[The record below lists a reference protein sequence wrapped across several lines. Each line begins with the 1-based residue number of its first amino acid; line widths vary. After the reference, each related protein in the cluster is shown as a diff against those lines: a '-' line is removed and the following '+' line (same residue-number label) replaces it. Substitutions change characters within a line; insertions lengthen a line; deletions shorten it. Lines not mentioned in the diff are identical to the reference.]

1 MRTAHLAALLGALLG
16 LGSAPGCSR
25 TEPPAAPPPTPAQAP
40 APAPAP
46 APTPVPAAPED
57 PRYTGDLG
65 ALKERGV
72 LRILVPQQLQPDRLP
87 RGDLSLDYER
97 RLAAGF
103 AEAEGLKARVVYLP
117 RYDDLLPALLDGRG
131 DLVVARLTVTPE
143 RRRQVAFSLPL
154 QLVREQVVTRADDA
168 ALKLPAQLAGRKLH
182 VRPSSSYH
190 QTLTELR
197 ARVPG
202 LEIVP
207 ADETWDTERL
217 LQRVAV
223 GELDLTL
230 ADSDIAAEVQ
240 RYQPGLRVAME
251 LTEARPVAWAV
262 RPDAPDCLRA
272 LNAYLE
278 KAMARS
284 SSGQAYREDLDGLK
298 ARKLLRVLTRNTPT
312 NYFLYRG
319 ELAGFEYD
327 LMREFAK
334 RHGLHVQL
342 IVPPARE
349 DLIPW
354 LLAGRGDVVAASLT
368 PTPARDK
375 SGAAFS
381 RPYDYTGRV
390 VVGRQG
396 EAPLA
401 GPAALAGR
409 RLAARRSSS
418 YWVQLSAL
426 RAQGVALELV
436 ATPEEMETEEILD
449 RVAQGEYDLTLADQR
464 IVDLELTY
472 RDDLKGLLSLGEP
485 VPKVWAVH
493 PENRALQEALDA
505 FIAREYRG
513 TFYNVTRAKYFK
525 SPKRIRSAALES
537 PARTGALSPYDELV
551 RRFASQY
558 GLDWR
563 LLVAQMFTESRF
575 DPRARSWVG
584 ARGLMQVMPRTGREL
599 GFRDLEEPSTGIHAG
614 VKYMDWL
621 GQRFEPGLDR
631 ETRLWMSLAA
641 YNAGLGHVQDARLLA
656 RELGLDPAQW
666 FGNTERAMGLLS
678 RPEHARKARFGY
690 CRGTEPVQYVLN
702 IRERFEAYRRIAQ

>member
-1 MRTAHLAALLGALLG
+1 MLRIHALGLLLGPVLALLGCEQPPAA
-16 LGSAPGCSR
+16 SPATAAPAPG
-25 TEPPAAPPPTPAQAP
+25 AAPPPA
-40 APAPAP
+40 
-46 APTPVPAAPED
+46 PVPAAPED

-65 ALKERGV
+65 ALKDRGA

-103 AEAEGLKARVVYLP
+103 AEAEGLRARVIYLP

-168 ALKLPAQLAGRKLH
+168 ALRLPAQLSGRKLH
-182 VRPSSSYH
+182 VRASSSYF
-190 QTLTELR
+190 QTLTEIR

-207 ADETWDTERL
+207 ADETLDTERL

-251 LTEARPVAWAV
+251 LTDARPVAWAV
-262 RPDAPDCLRA
+262 RPDAPDLLRA

-278 KAMARS
+278 RTMIR
-284 SSGQAYREDLDGLK
+284 GGPDQAYREDLEGLQ
-298 ARKLLRVLTRNTPT
+298 RRRLLRVLTRNTPT
-312 NYFLYRG
+312 NYFLHRG
-319 ELAGFEYD
+319 ELHGFEYD

-334 RHGLHVQL
+334 RHKMHVQL
-342 IVPPARE
+342 VVPPARE

-354 LLAGRGDVVAASLT
+354 LLAGRGDVVAAALT
-368 PTPARDK
+368 PTPARAG

-381 RPYDYTGRV
+381 RPYDFTGRV
-390 VVGRQG
+390 VVGRAA

-409 RLAARRSSS
+409 RLWVRRTSS
-418 YWVQLSAL
+418 YWVQLAAL
-426 RAQGVALELV
+426 REQGVALELQAV
-436 ATPEEMETEEILD
+436 PEEMETEEVLD
-449 RVAQGEYDLTLADQR
+449 RVARGEYDLTLADQR
-464 IVDLELTY
+464 IVDLEMTY
-472 RDDLKGLLSLGEP
+472 RDDLRPLLSLGEP

-493 PENRALQEALDA
+493 PENRALHQALEAFLA
-505 FIAREYRG
+505 KEYRG
-513 TFYNVTRAKYFK
+513 TFYNVTRNKYFR
-525 SPKRIRSAALES
+525 SPKRTRSAALES
-537 PARTGALSPYDELV
+537 PARTGTLSPFDELV
-551 RRFASQY
+551 RRYAAQY
-558 GLDWR
+558 GFDWR
-563 LLVAQMFTESRF
+563 MLVAQMYTESRF
-575 DPRARSWVG
+575 DPKARSWVG

-599 GFRDLEEPSTGIHAG
+599 GFRELERPESGIHAG
-614 VKYMDWL
+614 AKYMAWL
-621 GQRFEPGLDR
+621 EARFEPGLDR

-656 RELGLDPAQW
+656 RAQGLDPARW
-666 FGNTERAMGLLS
+666 FGHTEVAMGLLS
-678 RPEHARKARFGY
+678 RPEHARRARFGY
-690 CRGTEPVQYVLN
+690 CRGEEPVRYVHA
-702 IRERFEAYRRIAQ
+702 IRERFAAYRRTAQ